1 MARRLCGP
9 LTGPLVPYV
18 AGFRESLA
26 VRGYSSHSIRSH
38 VLLMGHVSRWLASEG
53 LAASDLSG
61 ERARLFLGTRRAEGY
76 VHPASMAG
84 MAPLLDYLCDI
95 AASPALRDGAEL
107 TAVGVLLGRYSRY
120 LTEERGL
127 SPSTTVPHYLDV
139 ARDFLEHY
147 SMPDEADLSRLTS
160 TAVIGFV
167 LSASRD
173 HTAGHAKSV
182 TTRLRSFLRY
192 LNVEGLTGDGLVM
205 AVPSVAG
212 WQLTA
217 LPQGL
222 DPEDVARLLKS
233 CDRRRARGRR
243 DFAILTVLARLGLRA
258 CEVAALRL
266 DDIDWRHGEVTV
278 HGKGNRQDKLPLPHD
293 VGEAIVGWLRRGRP
307 HCDCPAV
314 FTRLLAPYRALSTRA
329 VSGTVREACARAGIA
344 PVGSH
349 RLRHVVASET
359 LRAGGTLTEIG
370 QLLRHHSLA
379 ATSIYAKV
387 DRRALAAVVQPWPGG
402 AA

>member
-1 MARRLCGP
+1 M
-9 LTGPLVPYV
+9 
-18 AGFRESLA
+18 
-26 VRGYSSHSIRSH
+26 
-38 VLLMGHVSRWLASEG
+38 
-53 LAASDLSG
+53 
-61 ERARLFLGTRRAEGY
+61 
-76 VHPASMAG
+76 
-84 MAPLLDYLCDI
+84 
-95 AASPALRDGAEL
+95 
-107 TAVGVLLGRYSRY
+107 
-120 LTEERGL
+120 
-127 SPSTTVPHYLDV
+127 
-139 ARDFLEHY
+139 
-147 SMPDEADLSRLTS
+147 
-160 TAVIGFV
+160 

-192 LNVEGLTGDGLVM
+192 LYVEGLTGDGLVM

-217 LPQGL
+217 LPQGIS
-222 DPEDVARLLKS
+222 PEEVAGLLKS

-307 HCDCPAV
+307 RCDCPAV
-314 FTRLLAPYRALSTRA
+314 FTRLLAPHRALSTRA
-329 VSGTVREACARAGIA
+329 VSGTVREACVRAGIA

-387 DRRALAAVVQPWPGG
+387 DRLALAAVVQPWPGG

>member
-1 MARRLCGP
+1 MARRVCSP

-18 AGFRESLA
+18 ERFRESLA
-26 VRGYSSHSIRSH
+26 EQGYSSHSVRSH

-84 MAPLLDYLCDI
+84 MTPLLDYLCDI
-95 AASPALRDGAEL
+95 GASPALQGGAEL
-107 TAVGVLLGRYSRY
+107 TAVGVLLARFSRY

-139 ARDFLEHY
+139 AREFLEHC
-147 SMPDEADLSRLTS
+147 SFRGEADLKGLTS
-160 TAVIGFV
+160 AVVTDFV

-192 LNVEGLTGDGLVM
+192 LYVEGLTVDGLVM

-217 LPQGL
+217 LPQGIS
-222 DPEDVARLLKS
+222 PEEVAGLLNS

-307 HCDCPAV
+307 RCDCPAV
-314 FTRLLAPYRALSTRA
+314 FTRLLAPHRALSTRA
-329 VSGTVREACARAGIA
+329 VSGTVREACVRAGIA

-359 LRAGGTLTEIG
+359 LRAGGTLSEIG

-387 DRRALAAVVQPWPGG
+387 DRLALAAVVQPWPGG